1 MSVTSTT
8 ITASPTFDDFL
19 PSRQK
24 LVLNV
29 EMSFLREQLVSQS
42 TRSRTLPSREAVGNA
57 ANKKQPRCHLQPPK
71 KRIKKVP
78 VNKPVFRRVHPLD
91 IFFKAENARKKF
103 DEEKKYKPWDYYVD
117 KDVEEEH
124 NREIVISSSSIKSKT
139 LFPDIGEVREDR
151 NVSFD
156 VAEEA
161 NLPYNKLPGISPDS
175 REMSAVS
182 RTMANE
188 CDVTFYS
195 KTPPNKKRKDTKKG
209 KISNERDTDVF
220 NISFRPNSRG
230 DYDPNSE
237 LRSSYYTIKRLDTT
251 TIPRVDSRPRNL
263 LGSRNLTQSTI
274 TIPARQKPTS
284 FHALLVGT
292 QKLLHRKNKI
302 ECDGGYRSVPIE
314 NWTQSKV
321 NNYPGYSS
329 VPLQRY

>member
-117 KDVEEEH
+117 KDVEE
-124 NREIVISSSSIKSKT
+124 
-139 LFPDIGEVREDR
+139 
-151 NVSFD
+151 
-156 VAEEA
+156 
-161 NLPYNKLPGISPDS
+161 
-175 REMSAVS
+175 
-182 RTMANE
+182 
-188 CDVTFYS
+188 
-195 KTPPNKKRKDTKKG
+195 
-209 KISNERDTDVF
+209 
-220 NISFRPNSRG
+220 
-230 DYDPNSE
+230 
-237 LRSSYYTIKRLDTT
+237 
-251 TIPRVDSRPRNL
+251 
-263 LGSRNLTQSTI
+263 
-274 TIPARQKPTS
+274 
-284 FHALLVGT
+284 
-292 QKLLHRKNKI
+292 
-302 ECDGGYRSVPIE
+302 
-314 NWTQSKV
+314 
-321 NNYPGYSS
+321 
-329 VPLQRY
+329 